1 MSHQILLGGFLQP
14 DPNGNPTEVY
24 TFCLDGQ
31 IEPAR
36 SREFI
41 VHVRLSDRVGVLR
54 LTLERARSGWQCRVT
69 LPEGAQVQIDKA
81 DPPETPEKKLFERP
95 TVTRMPPGWT
105 PADHPAAKAPIDPA
119 LDFILNGPGG
129 GSPGETLESAKLKL
143 DEMLGIP
150 PGETVESAMLKLD
163 KMLGGDLFKDTLRKP

>member
-41 VHVRLSDRVGVLR
+41 VHVRLADRVGVLR

-105 PADHPAAKAPIDPA
+105 PADHLTAKAPIDPA
-119 LDFILNGPGG
+119 LDFILNGPGEEMIP
-129 GSPGETLESAKLKL
+129 PGETLESAMLKL
-143 DEMLGIP
+143 DE
-150 PGETVESAMLKLD
+150 A
-163 KMLGGDLFKDTLRKP
+163 LGGDLFKDTLRKP

>member
-36 SREFI
+36 PREFI
-41 VHVRLSDRVGVLR
+41 VHVRVADRVLR
-54 LTLERARSGWQCRVT
+54 FTLERARSGWQCRVT
-69 LPEGAQVQIDKA
+69 LPEGSQVQIDKA
-81 DPPETPEKKLFERP
+81 DPPDASGKKPFERP

-105 PADHPAAKAPIDPA
+105 PADHPTAKAPIDPA
-119 LDFILNGPGG
+119 LHFILHGPGEEMIP
-129 GSPGETLESAKLKL
+129 PGETLESAMAKL
-143 DEMLGIP
+143 DE
-150 PGETVESAMLKLD
+150 V
-163 KMLGGDLFKDTLRKP
+163 LGGELFKDTLRKP